1 MVRDDD
7 VAAGA
12 GHMLEACRRHA
23 EIQRLVEV
31 SKAGVARRQ
40 LLDLVGPAYRFAIT
54 EHGEQDGANDRP
66 GPVFHPA
73 GAPFF
78 DHHIDDVPIL
88 GFVVDESSKA
98 AIGDFCAFGHTDP
111 FPSLSL
117 ADGPDLLT
125 IRNSYHAKIT

>member
-1 MVRDDD
+1 MT

-12 GHMLEACRRHA
+12 GHALEACRRHA
-23 EIQRLVEV
+23 EIERLVEI
-31 SKAGVARRQ
+31 SKARVARRQ
-40 LLDLVGPAYRFAIT
+40 LLDLVGPAQRLAIA
-54 EHGEQDGANDRP
+54 EHGNSTGRTTGQDQCFTQLGHRSSIMMSTMC
-66 GPVFHPA
+66 
-73 GAPFF
+73 PFC
-78 DHHIDDVPIL
+78 V
-88 GFVVDESSKA
+88 FVVDESSKA